1 MTLLEEEFNR
11 KLITPAES
19 NNIFID
25 FDENELLRTN
35 KQSTADYLSKLV
47 SSGVIS
53 KNEARQMLGLNAVE
67 GADVLTV
74 AYSDIQQNS
83 VKNDT
88 E

>member
-1 MTLLEEEFNR
+1 MLEEEFNR

-19 NNIFID
+19 ANIFID

-53 KNEARQMLGLNAVE
+53 KNEARQMLGLNAVD
-67 GADVLTV
+67 GADTLTV
-74 AYSDIQQNS
+74 AYSDIKQNS
-83 VKNDT
+83 VQNDDNDK
-88 E
+88 

>member
-1 MTLLEEEFNR
+1 MFEEEFNR
-11 KLITPAES
+11 KLITPSES

-53 KNEARQMLGLNAVE
+53 KNEARQMLGLNPVD
-67 GADVLTV
+67 GADTLTV
-74 AYSDIQQNS
+74 AYSDIAQNS

-88 E
+88 DK

>member
-1 MTLLEEEFNR
+1 MFEEEFNR
-11 KLITPAES
+11 KLITPSES

-47 SSGVIS
+47 SSGILS
-53 KNEARQMLGLNAVE
+53 KNECRQMLGLNAVD
-67 GADVLTV
+67 GADTLTV
-74 AYSDIQQNS
+74 AYSDIAQNS
-83 VKNDT
+83 VKKDA

>member
-1 MTLLEEEFNR
+1 MTLFEEEFNR
-11 KLITPAES
+11 KLISPAES

-53 KNEARQMLGLNAVE
+53 KNEARQMLGLNAVD
-67 GADVLTV
+67 GADTLTV
-74 AYSDIQQNS
+74 AYSDIAQNS
-83 VKNDT
+83 VKKD

>member
-1 MTLLEEEFNR
+1 MFEEEFNR
-11 KLITPAES
+11 KLISPAES

-47 SSGVIS
+47 SSGILS
-53 KNEARQMLGLNAVE
+53 KNECRQMLGLNTVD

-74 AYSDIQQNS
+74 AYSDIAQNS
-83 VKNDT
+83 VKKDA